1 MKILEKFGITTVA
14 FLLIYTF
21 ISIGLRLLE
30 LTSVYTSHMIGGV
43 VATIVGIILLMYMLT
58 KKK

>member
-43 VATIVGIILLMYMLT
+43 VATIVGIILLMYLLT

>member
-14 FLLIYTF
+14 FLLIYAF

-43 VATIVGIILLMYMLT
+43 VATIVGIVLLMYLLT